1 MNAFVSLTFHCR
13 IHFDSCLLHVISK
26 GCHNKNISHSLFF
39 TQICMTYGEDD
50 LRYHISAKV
59 SSRCS
64 WVVHL
69 SHPQQAA
76 GRAHSI
82 VYPTLMEYKRRK
94 VREHN
99 IEFGINLSLFKLCRP
114 VENCE
119 AQIYAV
125 DSYLD

>member
-1 MNAFVSLTFHCR
+1 
-13 IHFDSCLLHVISK
+13 
-26 GCHNKNISHSLFF
+26 
-39 TQICMTYGEDD
+39 MTYGEDD

>member
-1 MNAFVSLTFHCR
+1 M
-13 IHFDSCLLHVISK
+13 I
-26 GCHNKNISHSLFF
+26 
-39 TQICMTYGEDD
+39 YGEGDP
-50 LRYHISAKV
+50 RYHISVTV

-64 WVVHL
+64 WVAHL

-82 VYPTLMEYKRRK
+82 VYPTLMEWKRKK
-94 VREHN
+94 VCEHN
-99 IEFGINLSLFKLCRP
+99 IEFGINLSLFKPCRP

-119 AQIYAV
+119 VQTYAV